1 MSIGYLSMNGINGVL
16 GQFAQYDPNIES
28 YGFGQLYNQDGVPKA
43 SQKYPGMWV
52 NPVQTTY
59 TSYSLERRF
68 QIIIYD
74 LVFDNEG
81 GTNQNKLVS
90 DCEEIA
96 FRLVRFLR
104 SKSDTF
110 EVITDP
116 VVQPFSD
123 KFLDDVSG
131 VIIDIVITSNAESSE
146 CNDPLYNFTIKEN
159 NID

>member
-28 YGFGQLYNQDGVPKA
+28 YGFGQLYNQNGEPKTT
-43 SQKYPGMWV
+43 QKYPGMWV
-52 NPVQTTY
+52 NPVQTNY
-59 TSYSLERRF
+59 TEYSLERRF

-74 LVFDNEG
+74 LVFENEG

-90 DCEEIA
+90 DCEEIG

-110 EVITDP
+110 EITTDP
-116 VVQPFSD
+116 VIQPFSD

-131 VIIDIVITSNAESSE
+131 VIIDITIVSNAESSD